1 MRVGVGLPSTV
12 PGARADLL
20 REWAVRADA
29 GPFAIL
35 AVLDRIVYDSYD
47 PLIALAAVA
56 PLTSRIRLATN
67 VLIGPLRSAA
77 QLAKSAASLHALS
90 GGRLTLGLAIGARTE
105 DYAATEVEHSTRGKR
120 LVEQLAALRDLWED
134 ARLCPQP
141 SGQPELLVGGTT
153 DAVFA
158 RVARYADGYV
168 HGGGPPRA
176 FARAADKARAAW
188 LDLGR
193 PGLPALW
200 GQGYFAL
207 GDDTT
212 IEAGRSYMR
221 DYYAF
226 TGHFAERIVEGL
238 LTTPQAV
245 AQFLRGYADAGCDE
259 LVLFPTVPDLAQL
272 DRLADLLPGLNSV
285 TFHHIP
291 AQSASPAHGRVLP
304 AREGGLSGG
313 TLLGAAS
320 ASASAAGPQEKGPD
334 DQ

>member
-12 PGARADLL
+12 PGARPDLVL
-20 REWAVRADA
+20 EWARRADA
-29 GPFAIL
+29 GPFASV
-35 AVLDRIVYDSYD
+35 AVLDRVVYDSYD
-47 PLIALAAVA
+47 PLLALAAVA

-67 VLIGPLRSAA
+67 VLIGPLRSTA

-105 DYAATEVEHSTRGKR
+105 DYTAAEVAHATRGKR
-120 LVEQLAALRDLWED
+120 LVEQLAALRDVWDD
-134 ARLCPQP
+134 ARLCPQSP
-141 SGQPELLVGGTT
+141 QQPELLVGGTT

-200 GQGYFAL
+200 GQAYFAL
-207 GDDTT
+207 GDEET
-212 IEAGRSYMR
+212 IEAGRRYMR
-221 DYYAF
+221 DYYTF
-226 TGHFAERIVEGL
+226 TGHFAERIVGGL
-238 LTTPQAV
+238 LTTPQGV
-245 AQFLRGYADAGCDE
+245 AQLLRGYADAGCDE

-272 DRLADLLPGLNSV
+272 DRLVSVIAGLSSV
-285 TFHHIP
+285 TFPQNP
-291 AQSASPAHGRVLP
+291 AETATRRS
-304 AREGGLSGG
+304 LS
-313 TLLGAAS
+313 
-320 ASASAAGPQEKGPD
+320 
-334 DQ
+334 